1 MTSTFASFFDII
13 NWVMFMPELLAPVG
27 NMECLSAA
35 INAGC
40 DAVYL
45 SGRNFGARSFAGNFS
60 KEELEVAINTCHLY
74 GVKVY
79 ITVNTLIFDVEVEN
93 FISYI
98 DYIHKLGVDAVIMQD
113 IGMIDLVR
121 KTYPN
126 LEIHASTQAN
136 IHNLEGIKFC
146 EKLGIKRVVL
156 ARETPIELVKEIKE
170 KTNSEIEIFVHGALC
185 MSYSG
190 QCLMSALI
198 GNRSGNRGT
207 CAQSCR
213 QPYSLEIDG
222 KLVSD
227 NEYLLSTKD
236 LNTLSNIGKLI
247 ELGIDSLKIEGRMKR
262 PEYVYLVTS
271 IYRKAIDNYIK
282 YKETKI
288 TDKDIKDLKKL
299 FNREFTKG
307 FLFNEENDS
316 FVNTYRPN
324 HLGIE
329 IGTVLD
335 YKKGQALIKLNDD
348 LNINDGIRIIGD
360 NDLGSI
366 VTIMYKNGARVS
378 NAYKRDII
386 SIPFKENIEKSSKV
400 LKTTD
405 YNQIKEIEEKI
416 KIDKK
421 IKINGKCIL
430 KIGEPIKLII
440 NDSKNVVEKL
450 SDYIIEKSI
459 KSETTTERIKEQLNR
474 LGDTIYEFD
483 NLEIESDSNI
493 FVPINKLNELRR
505 EVMHTLN
512 NLRMYKTEYKKE
524 KYNICV
530 DNFEK
535 TNNRN
540 ILLSTYEQ
548 YLKIKDTYDI
558 IYVDNEEEFNK
569 INNNKCVLKLDR
581 INEHLK
587 DYNTKLLVSDLG
599 SIYKYNNVDTDF
611 SLNITNS
618 YSVAFLHSIG
628 VKKITLSYE
637 LNYKQIKTLIENYKG
652 RYNKHPN
659 LEVIVESNEEAM
671 ICKYNMLKKYKKDE
685 GYLIDRFNN
694 KYKIKAKNNL
704 MYIYNYKRRKLE
716 ENYFEIGVNN
726 IRINL

>member
-1 MTSTFASFFDII
+1 
-13 NWVMFMPELLAPVG
+13 MPELLAPVG
-27 NMECLSAA
+27 NMECLKAA

-60 KEELEVAINTCHLY
+60 KEELEIAINTCHLY

-79 ITVNTLIFDVEVEN
+79 ITVNTLIYDIEVER
-93 FISYI
+93 FLSYI

-113 IGMIDLVR
+113 IGMVDLVR

-126 LEIHASTQAN
+126 LEIHASTQMN
-136 IHNLEGIKFC
+136 IHNLEGVKLC
-146 EKLGIKRVVL
+146 EELGIKRVVL
-156 ARETPIELVKEIKE
+156 ARETPIELVKEIKQ
-170 KTNSEIEIFVHGALC
+170 NSNTEIEIFIHGALC

-190 QCLMSALI
+190 ECLMSALI
-198 GNRSGNRGT
+198 GSRSGNRGT
-207 CAQSCR
+207 CAQCCR

-222 KLVSD
+222 KIVSN

-236 LNTLSNIGKLI
+236 LNTLDNIGKLI
-247 ELGIDSLKIEGRMKR
+247 EYGVDSLKIEGRMKR

-271 IYRKAIDNYIK
+271 MYRKAIDNYVK
-282 YKETKI
+282 YKQTKI
-288 TDKDIKDLKKL
+288 TNEDIKDLKKL

-307 FLFNEENDS
+307 FLFNEENDN

-335 YKKGQALIKLNDD
+335 YKKGQVIIKLTDD
-348 LNINDGIRIIGD
+348 LNINDGIRIIGN
-360 NDLGSI
+360 NDIGSI
-366 VTIMYKNGARVS
+366 VTIMYKNGSRVS
-378 NAYKRDII
+378 TAKKGDIV
-386 SIPFKENIEKSSKV
+386 SIPFKESIDKNSKV

-405 YNQIKEIEEKI
+405 YKQIKEIENKI
-416 KIDKK
+416 KIDKR
-421 IKINGKCIL
+421 IKISGKCIL
-430 KIGEPIKLII
+430 RVGEPIKLII
-440 NDSKNVVEKL
+440 NDSKNTVEKN
-450 SDYIIEKSI
+450 SDYIVEKAI
-459 KSETTTERIKEQLNR
+459 KSETTIDRIKEQLNK

-483 NLEIESDSNI
+483 NLEIEKNNNI

-505 EVMHTLN
+505 EVIHTLD
-512 NLRMYKTEYKKE
+512 NLRMYKTNYKKE
-524 KYNICV
+524 KYDICV

-535 TNNRN
+535 TNNKN
-540 ILLSTYEQ
+540 ILISTYEQ
-548 YLKIKDTYDI
+548 YLKIKDNFDT
-558 IYVDNEEEFNK
+558 IYIDNEEEFKK
-569 INNNKCVLKLDR
+569 INDNKCVLKLDR

-587 DYNTKLLVSDLG
+587 NYDNKLLVSDLG
-599 SIYKYNNVDTDF
+599 SIYKYKNIDTDF
-611 SLNITNS
+611 SLNVTNS

-637 LNYKQIKTLIENYKG
+637 LNYKQIKTLIDSYKE

-659 LEVIVESNEEAM
+659 LEVIIESNEEAM
-671 ICKYNMLKKYKKDE
+671 ICKYNMLKKYNKQE

-694 KYKIKAKNNL
+694 KYKIKVKNNF

-716 ENYFEIGVNN
+716 EDYFEIGINN